1 VNQAASVQA
10 PQFKFERNR
19 APVPSNPIIILKTP
33 TILLT
38 LPQDNRWKTFGHKN
52 PPMDEVQ
59 QPYYARTGKA
69 HPSLTGKLEVY
80 QLYRAQF
87 PPTATARDRDLTA
100 GGPLSTDIGHRR
112 GAPAAAPRRR
122 TLPLRP
128 SPSPAAGDAVGP
140 CARRRRLRPPRLRSW
155 CGACCRGLRC
165 CAGEEDLVWPL
176 IWRLV
181 FGLVC
186 ALLVGYLNPHMV
198 RRRRLYMRLPSAIRP

>member
-1 VNQAASVQA
+1 MEN
-10 PQFKFERNR
+10 
-19 APVPSNPIIILKTP
+19 ITP
-33 TILLT
+33 
-38 LPQDNRWKTFGHKN
+38 RK
-52 PPMDEVQ
+52 PMDEEVE

-100 GGPLSTDIGHRR
+100 GGPLSTDSGPRWS
-112 GAPAAAPRRR
+112 APAAAPRRR

-128 SPSPAAGDAVGP
+128 SPSPAAGDGVGP
-140 CARRRRLRPPRLRSW
+140 RARRRRLRPQRLRSW
-155 CGACCRGLRC
+155 CGTSRGLRC
-165 CAGEEDLVWPL
+165 CAGGRIKDLVWPL

-186 ALLVGYLNPHMV
+186 AVGWLFK
-198 RRRRLYMRLPSAIRP
+198 SAYG